1 MTAPDPGHPDRRE
14 TVALV
19 IPLYNESAVLP
30 LLVEALERFRAE
42 RPEVTQVVL
51 VDDGSRDGTPALARR
66 LTEGRPGYVLAA
78 LSRNFGHQ
86 LAVTAGLDLVDADA
100 AIVLDADLQ
109 DPLDVAGQMIDR
121 WREGYDVVYG
131 VREARA
137 GESAFK
143 KLTAAAFYR
152 FFRWATDLDMP
163 LDTGDF
169 RLMSRRVIEAYRRL
183 HEQQPFVRGLV
194 SWLGFNQTGLP
205 YRRAARAAGETKYPL
220 RKMLRFAVTGLT
232 AFSDKPLRLAVWLG
246 FSASALAAVGIV
258 WVLIVKLGLGRAV
271 PGWASI
277 VFPTFFFGGVQLF
290 FLGILG
296 LYLGRVFDEVRGRPR
311 YVVQEVWEAG
321 KVRGPRAEGR
331 KARPLSQS
339 SDY

>member
-1 MTAPDPGHPDRRE
+1 MPDPDLRPLTSDRRE

-19 IPLYNESAVLP
+19 IPLFNEEAVLP
-30 LLVEALERFRAE
+30 LLIEEVERFRVA

-51 VDDGSRDGTPALARR
+51 VDDGSRDATLALARR
-66 LTEGRPGYVLAA
+66 LTDGRPGYVLVAFA
-78 LSRNFGHQ
+78 RNFGHQ
-86 LAVTAGLDLVDADA
+86 LAVTAGLHVADADA
-100 AIVLDADLQ
+100 AIILDADLQ

-131 VREARA
+131 VRETRD

-152 FFRWATDLDMP
+152 FFRWATDLEMP

-169 RLMSRRVIEAYRRL
+169 RLMSRRMIEAYRQL
-183 HEQQPFVRGLV
+183 HEQQPFVRGLI
-194 SWLGFNQTGLP
+194 SWLGFNQVGLP

-220 RKMLRFAVTGLT
+220 KKMLRFAMTGLT
-232 AFSDKPLRLAVWLG
+232 AFSDKPLRMAVWLG
-246 FSASALAAVGIV
+246 FGSAALAAGGIV
-258 WVLIVKLGLGRAV
+258 WVLVVRLFLERAV
-271 PGWASI
+271 PGWAST
-277 VFPTFFFGGVQLF
+277 VLPAFFFGGVQLF

-311 YVVQEVWEAG
+311 YVVRETWESEA
-321 KVRGPRAEGR
+321 RRAEG
-331 KARPLSQS
+331 
-339 SDY
+339 